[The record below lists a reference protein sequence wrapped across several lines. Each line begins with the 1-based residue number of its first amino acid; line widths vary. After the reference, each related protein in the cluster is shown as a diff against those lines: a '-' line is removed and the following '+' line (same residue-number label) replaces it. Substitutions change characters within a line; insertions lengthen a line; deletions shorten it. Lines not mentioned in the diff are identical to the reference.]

1 MMCAMPDDM
10 RWSIV
15 MVITE
20 DLDLVCE
27 SNAVGMGHMGHGA
40 IGALAWDSAL
50 ARPDA
55 RYRPSTRVTAV
66 GTTRIES
73 AYVSAARPRARPAG
87 ICAWRW
93 WWRPRRDA
101 SRTAAVSLAF
111 FLPHTHDAHTLCRA
125 APRFAIRHWPLPL
138 RARDRGSVAGAR
150 GHAGPVTR

>member
-20 DLDLVCE
+20 DLGTVCE

-55 RYRPSTRVTAV
+55 RYRPSTRYGGRYDPDRICVCIGRACAPGGGMCMAV
-66 GTTRIES
+66 AVASPTPPG
-73 AYVSAARPRARPAG
+73 PR
-87 ICAWRW
+87 
-93 WWRPRRDA
+93 
-101 SRTAAVSLAF
+101 
-111 FLPHTHDAHTLCRA
+111 
-125 APRFAIRHWPLPL
+125 PL
-138 RARDRGSVAGAR
+138 RR
-150 GHAGPVTR
+150 

>member
-55 RYRPSTRVTAV
+55 RYRPSTRYGGRYDPDRICVCIGRASACAPGGDMCMAV
-66 GTTRIES
+66 VVASPTRRLPDRGGFASFFSS
-73 AYVSAARPRARPAG
+73 AH
-87 ICAWRW
+87 
-93 WWRPRRDA
+93 
-101 SRTAAVSLAF
+101 SR
-111 FLPHTHDAHTLCRA
+111 DAHTLGRA